1 MLSDTLA
8 KNQKTGIILTDI
20 IPVPNAVSAH
30 KRREAVHTMGAC
42 GHGIIKAKRSGIM
55 VYIFLADGFEEIE
68 GLTVVD
74 LLRRAEIQIRMVS
87 ITGSKQVLGSH
98 NIKVEADELFG
109 EADYKNADMLIL
121 PGGMPGT
128 KHLAKHQE
136 LVTVLKQFNKE
147 GRRIAA
153 ICAAP
158 SVLGLNGILQGKR
171 VTCFPGYEDKLPGAV
186 VTGNKTEADFNIITG
201 KGMGVSIDFSLR
213 IIETLKDK
221 ETADKIAAAIQ
232 YI

>member
-1 MLSDTLA
+1 
-8 KNQKTGIILTDI
+8 
-20 IPVPNAVSAH
+20 
-30 KRREAVHTMGAC
+30 
-42 GHGIIKAKRSGIM
+42 M

-74 LLRRAEIQIRMVS
+74 LLRRAEIQICMVS

-98 NIKVEADELFG
+98 NIKIEADELYG
-109 EADYKNADMLIL
+109 ESDYSNADMLIL

-128 KHLAKHQE
+128 KHLAEHQE
-136 LVTVLKQFNKE
+136 LVTLLKLFNKE

-158 SVLGLNGILQGKR
+158 SVLGMNGILQGKR
-171 VTCFPGYEDKLPGAV
+171 VTCYPGYEDKLQGGV
-186 VTGNKTEADFNIITG
+186 VTGNKSEADLNIITG

-221 ETADKIAAAIQ
+221 KTAEKIAAAIQ